1 MTNRAVSR
9 VRSRTAPTQQML
21 ESAWQEQDGVGRTA
35 AIRPTVDAPI
45 RGSRYMDNSARRDAA
60 EFPSNRPRGSRAP
73 RCRQWPSQL
82 LTAILLLMS
91 FAYQGRAAEGPC
103 EAADHGMRA
112 DGSDNTEALSRT
124 LAECAGRTIHIAQG
138 TYTLSPQGFAVGS
151 KIPSGTTLVGDGSQ
165 GPHPTVLRVA
175 ASGTFQGVLWV
186 RNESHVAIRG
196 IRLEGSTYGSGCE
209 RRLDYGH
216 AIYIESDPGASAAV
230 EGVEISDDTFHNFN
244 GLSWVTLNAGERSPG
259 INKVTIGN
267 NAFESDASL
276 TGSCAAMSMV
286 YTAAMISIHG
296 ANLSAEGMV
305 KNVAVTSNTMNAG
318 YVKEGVA
325 IWSGTNSITVKSN
338 VIADT
343 GLHLPRPPGAELGR
357 YAVSVYNSAYDHGGL
372 HPDTVWI
379 VDNTISN
386 PVSCG
391 VYVASGQNLQI
402 SGNRISG
409 QIDRNNGT
417 LLKGAIALN
426 HADNVFSLDGNE
438 LTNNYIGISSIGS
451 TVKMGANKI
460 VAAPGGMAT
469 KFY

>member
-1 MTNRAVSR
+1 
-9 VRSRTAPTQQML
+9 
-21 ESAWQEQDGVGRTA
+21 
-35 AIRPTVDAPI
+35 
-45 RGSRYMDNSARRDAA
+45 
-60 EFPSNRPRGSRAP
+60 
-73 RCRQWPSQL
+73 
-82 LTAILLLMS
+82 
-91 FAYQGRAAEGPC
+91 
-103 EAADHGMRA
+103 MRA
-112 DGSDNTEALSRT
+112 DRSDNTEALSRT
-124 LAECAGRTIHIAQG
+124 LAECAGKTVHIAEG
-138 TYTLSPQGFAVGS
+138 TYTLSPQGFAVGI
-151 KIPSGTTLVGDGSQ
+151 KIPGGTTLVGDGSR
-165 GPHPTVLRVA
+165 GPHATVLRVA
-175 ASGTFQGVLWV
+175 GSGTFQGVLWV

-196 IRLEGSTYGSGCE
+196 IRFEGSTYESGCA

-216 AIYIESDPGASAAV
+216 AIYVQSDPGASAAV
-230 EGVEISDDTFHNFN
+230 EGVEIAEDAFHNFN
-244 GLSWVTLNAGERSPG
+244 GLSWVSLNAGERSPG
-259 INKVTIGN
+259 ISKVTISN
-267 NAFESDASL
+267 NVFESDANLS
-276 TGSCAAMSMV
+276 GSCAALGMV

-296 ANLSAEGMV
+296 ANLSAQGMV
-305 KNVAVTSNTMNAG
+305 RDVAVTANTMDAG
-318 YVKEGVA
+318 YVKQGVA
-325 IWSGTNSITVKSN
+325 IWSGTNSIAVKSN

-343 GLHLPRPPGAELGR
+343 GARLPRTPGAELGR

-409 QIDRNNGT
+409 QSDRNNGT

-451 TVKMGANKI
+451 TVNMGHNRI